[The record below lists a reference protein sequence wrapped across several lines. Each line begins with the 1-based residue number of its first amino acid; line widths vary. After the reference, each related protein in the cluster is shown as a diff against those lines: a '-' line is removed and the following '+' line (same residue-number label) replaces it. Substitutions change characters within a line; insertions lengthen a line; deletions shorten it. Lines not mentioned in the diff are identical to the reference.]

1 MEWESSVLELMFLD
15 CCKKNNRSFQVC
27 ECRPPFWDDLLLKVE
42 SFTVYGDCVLH
53 MHKLIQLFLAMQTW
67 FICIRIS
74 AVYVGRICCI
84 FKCMYAYWCICMI
97 VVMQDGTRS
106 NCMWWKS
113 WRHLRQ
119 SSVYNLLIFSSVNTF
134 FCRLLLRWWRFIIC
148 FRFLFINLLL
158 LINTNT
164 IPAFQNSRLGGVLK
178 VEHNLGFW
186 QQVIC
191 QFNCILLN

>member
-1 MEWESSVLELMFLD
+1 VDSLHVGSNVLIRKLRKIGDWEEVRKVSSNLHKVRKIWKTMEWESSVLELMFLD

-84 FKCMYAYWCICMI
+84 FKCMYAYWCICM
-97 VVMQDGTRS
+97 
-106 NCMWWKS
+106 
-113 WRHLRQ
+113 
-119 SSVYNLLIFSSVNTF
+119 
-134 FCRLLLRWWRFIIC
+134 
-148 FRFLFINLLL
+148 
-158 LINTNT
+158 
-164 IPAFQNSRLGGVLK
+164 
-178 VEHNLGFW
+178 
-186 QQVIC
+186 
-191 QFNCILLN
+191 